1 MDCQVI
7 HSTEGR
13 LRIRVPFIADNS
25 EYADKLNWLV
35 ESLNFV
41 TSVRIN
47 PAARSLIVTY
57 ETNFVSE
64 VVAEAELLDCIR
76 RVENSDG
83 STDLILPETKPL
95 DRPQIN
101 EWEQLGLPTIAL
113 GLALVAAPLE
123 IPPLIIGAAIAG
135 AAVPWFSR
143 ATESLVVNRQP
154 NVDLLDSLWMT
165 FHTLNGQFVAPSLK
179 TALVGAR
186 RTLRGMSSEAKEGQF
201 QQLLNGSQQLVWVER
216 EGEERQIPDREMVV
230 GDRVIVYPGDV
241 IPVDGQILQGT
252 ALIDERHITGD
263 PQPVVV
269 TAGEDIYASSQL
281 LEGKL
286 CILAKRIGENT
297 RIGLALGLL
306 QAEPVYDT
314 QIGTQQAEF
323 AKSAVVPTI
332 FLGASIFAL
341 TGMYGPAITPFQ
353 LDFGSGIQIA
363 MPTAFLGA
371 LTAAARNGV
380 YIRSGRVL
388 EVLAQIDTIVFDRT
402 GTLTQGNAVVTSIYT
417 ASPNISPAEVLT
429 LAASAEASLN
439 HPVATAIACAAEAQG
454 IQLLECETWDYF
466 AGMGIACRLD
476 GQEILVGSDRL
487 LQQHGID
494 FSCLQ
499 PQIDASSDSYIYVA
513 QDGIAIGVIF
523 YADSLRPESA
533 DIIATL
539 QCGGID
545 IYVLIEDNSKAAN
558 TLATQL
564 GIAPSHVHA
573 HAISEHKAQLVQALC
588 HHGKKVAF
596 VGDGINE
603 AEALS
608 FADVSVSFAVSSDI
622 ARETADV
629 VLLDSD
635 LGGIVEAIALAKR
648 AMEIVYQNAAIVI
661 VPNLAVV
668 TGGIFFGLNP
678 VVNVVT
684 NNFTAF
690 LAEFFNSTCPLLPAK
705 TSPRTKKQLPQADR
719 LALPAAT
726 APTFDN
732 GNFTKDG
739 AICIKQSDLARRLGL
754 SAGAIARHLAKPE
767 FSKWSSTKDP
777 EGIAWTY
784 DPNSKSFCRLG

>member
-13 LRIRVPFIADNS
+13 LRIRVPWIADNS
-25 EYADKLNWLV
+25 EYADKLNWLL

-41 TSVRIN
+41 TSIRIN

-57 ETNFVSE
+57 ETHLVSE
-64 VVAEAELLDCIR
+64 TIAEAELLDRIQR
-76 RVENSDG
+76 FGNADG
-83 STDLILPETKPL
+83 STDLVLPETKPL
-95 DRPQIN
+95 DRPQVN
-101 EWEQLGLPTIAL
+101 EWEQLGLPVVAL

-179 TALVGAR
+179 TALVGVR
-186 RTLRGMSSEAKEGQF
+186 RTLRGMSGEEKERQF

-216 EGEERQIPDREMVV
+216 DGQERQIAFQEVVV

-252 ALIDERHITGD
+252 ALIDERHLTGD
-263 PQPVVV
+263 PQPVVATV
-269 TAGEDIYASSQL
+269 GEDVCASARL

-286 CILAKRIGENT
+286 CIQAKRTGYNT
-297 RIGLALGLL
+297 RVGLAFQLL

-314 QIGTQQAEF
+314 RIGTQQAEF
-323 AKSAVVPTI
+323 AKSAIVPTI

-341 TGMYGPAITPFQ
+341 TGTYGPAITPFQ

-371 LTAAARNGV
+371 LTAAARHGV

-388 EVLAQIDTIVFDRT
+388 ELLAQVDTIVFDRT
-402 GTLTQGNAVVTSIYT
+402 GTLTQGNAVVAVHTTDPS
-417 ASPNISPAEVLT
+417 ISPVEVLT
-429 LAASAEASLN
+429 LAATAEASLN
-439 HPVATAIACAAEAQG
+439 HPVATAIVYAAETQG

-466 AGMGIACRLD
+466 AGMGIACQID
-476 GQEILVGSDRL
+476 GQEILVGGDRL
-487 LQQHGID
+487 LQQHHVD
-494 FSCLQ
+494 VSCLQ
-499 PQIDASSDSYIYVA
+499 PEIEASTDSYIYVA
-513 QDGIAIGVIF
+513 KNGQVIGAIF
-523 YADSLRPESA
+523 YTDFLRPEST

-539 QCGGID
+539 QQLQIE
-545 IYVLIEDNSKAAN
+545 IYVVTEDNPKVAN
-558 TLATQL
+558 AVATQL
-564 GIAPSHVHA
+564 GMTPNCVHA
-573 HAISEHKAQLVQALC
+573 HATSQNKAELVQALC
-588 HHGKKVAF
+588 HHGKTVAF

-603 AEALS
+603 AAALS
-608 FADVSVSFAVSSDI
+608 FADVSISFASGSDI
-622 ARETADV
+622 EAETADI
-629 VLLDSD
+629 VLLDNN
-635 LGGIVEAIALAKR
+635 LAGIVEAIALAKR

-678 VVNVVT
+678 IVNVVT

-690 LAEFFNSTCPLLPAK
+690 LAEFFNSTRPLLPLK
-705 TSPRTKKQLPQADR
+705 TFSTQKR
-719 LALPAAT
+719 LPAASNLALNAST
-726 APTFDN
+726 VPTFDN
-732 GNFTKDG
+732 GTRLSSNG
-739 AICIKQSDLARRLGL
+739 ATCIKQSALAKRLGL
-754 SAGAIARHLAKPE
+754 SAGAIARHRAKPE
-767 FSKWSSTKDP
+767 FSKWSSAKDP

-784 DPNSKSFCRLG
+784 DPNSKSFCRG